1 MCISQCAYAHA
12 HASPVCAPLFAKMY
26 VVFTLFADTLDNRRY
41 LESATND
48 HHYYYSVKI
57 ESETQRGLC

>member
-1 MCISQCAYAHA
+1 MCVSQCAQASRATLNSLKYA
-12 HASPVCAPLFAKMY
+12 L
-26 VVFTLFADTLDNRRY
+26 FTLCADTLDNRRY
-41 LESATND
+41 LQNATND